1 MTQYFGVDPLSAPW
15 WLVATQVNS
24 LCFSCWVLNYFK
36 PCDVSFQN
44 SIHTFKNAS
53 TFLLAGNY
61 PVPSAGLIWDYTVWT
76 WQVNPL
82 NDSWW
87 DETRY
92 DSFNFFHL

>member
-24 LCFSCWVLNYFK
+24 LCFSSWVLNYFK

-53 TFLLAGNY
+53 
-61 PVPSAGLIWDYTVWT
+61 
-76 WQVNPL
+76 PL
-82 NDSWW
+82 
-87 DETRY
+87 
-92 DSFNFFHL
+92 